1 LAEDTPRIRLQPK
14 QSEVYYLLKDG
25 FDRVGFGGARGGAK
39 SGGGR
44 RIVLASLLENP
55 GTVGLILRRT
65 YPELYKSHLIKM
77 FMEMPQTRNWWRQQD
92 KEFLLPNGSHLFC
105 GYAQHAADMSDFYSA
120 EFDFILVDEAQEFS
134 QDEMERL
141 SGSNRSTL
149 AGIRP
154 WTLYTFMPGISES
167 GLPPLGLG
175 YLRRVFVDKE
185 TREEELR
192 RKWNFVQAFAWDNVE
207 WCRNILT
214 AEGVS
219 DEQFYQMPEDDRR
232 TLFIDRTDFG
242 ANLSAITSP
251 GLRDAWLNGLWTKF
265 TGQYFD
271 SWDYDKN
278 TLPVES
284 VEEWLAE
291 MTKLR
296 VKPRWW
302 LSDDWG
308 DHHPNALY
316 LHGMDHKGQ
325 IKTVAEDWAR
335 GLSEPEIARR
345 AVAMCSMWN
354 AVPEAFIMGWDAFG
368 RLSKHTRQPITQQI
382 AKCLPSNFP
391 PPFPADA
398 SPGTRVSGA
407 QFMKQMLV
415 DRWQISRECVKLIE
429 CLPNM
434 VRDME
439 RNPEDVLK
447 VDWSETSL
455 GDDPYDSARM
465 GLQYVSSFTP
475 QIPKPPAPVES
486 GQYEAFR
493 LKERIEGMDKRNDPE
508 VVTHISNLPKR
519 RRHFH

>member
-1 LAEDTPRIRLQPK
+1 MASREILLQPK
-14 QSEVYYLLKDG
+14 QSEVYRLLKSG
-25 FDRVGFGGARGGAK
+25 CDRVGFGGARGGAK

-44 RIVLASLLENP
+44 RILLVLLSENP

-65 YPELYKSHLIKM
+65 YPELYKSHIIKI
-77 FMEMPQTRNWWRQQD
+77 FEEMPETRDWYRERD
-92 KEFLLPNGSHLFC
+92 KEFRIPNGSRLFV
-105 GYAQHAADMSDFYSA
+105 GSAEHPGDMSSYYSA
-120 EFDFILVDEAQEFS
+120 EFDFIMVDEAQEFG
-134 QDEMERL
+134 QDELERL
-141 SGSNRSTL
+141 SISNRSTK
-149 AGIRP
+149 AGIQP
-154 WTLYTFMPGISES
+154 ATLFTFMPGMSEA
-167 GLPPLGLG
+167 GLPPMGLP
-175 YLRRVFVDKE
+175 YLRRVFPDKDW
-185 TREEELR
+185 RDEELQHR
-192 RKWNFVQAFAWDNVE
+192 WAFVQAFAWDNVE
-207 WCRNILT
+207 WARSELVKDGLGEEDFYSWD
-214 AEGVS
+214 EG
-219 DEQFYQMPEDDRR
+219 RR
-232 TLFIDRTDFG
+232 RDYFIDRTMFG
-242 ANLSAITSP
+242 KNLSGMTNAS
-251 GLRDAWLNGLWTKF
+251 LREAWLNGTWSKF

-278 TLPVES
+278 TLSVES
-284 VEEWLAE
+284 VEDWLAE
-291 MTKLR
+291 MTRLR

-345 AVAMCSMWN
+345 AVAMCSTWN

-415 DRWQISRECVKLIE
+415 DRWQVSRECVKLIE

-475 QIPKPPAPVES
+475 QVPKAPAPVES